1 VASFLLL
8 SPIIESNWLQ
18 SGIADGE
25 GAHVN
30 MSFIRYSVLALSVI
44 LWNSFS
50 IPALRAQTTPVE
62 SAHGTDIGWQWVEQF
77 AGSAN
82 TDGQIMAL
90 TSSGGYNF
98 SSHLGLVAGLPV
110 YFVHNSASTT
120 ISATSVNGIGD
131 FFAGLRLSFSN
142 PAVNYRM
149 ALTGA
154 APSGD
159 SSKGLST
166 GHATYDWTNHFDR
179 RFSHWTPFA
188 DAGLANSVPNTVFFQ
203 QFTSLGH
210 LVHFEGGTA
219 VSVVG
224 PVSASASFYDF
235 APWGSQQVF
244 SRLVTKG
251 GPPAGLGRHGRVYE
265 LNQQTTGGA
274 DLTRDDGL
282 NLGLD
287 ARMSA
292 FDVWAGF
299 THSVHFDLNVFSF
312 GIGVNMRSLIHR
324 ARGA

>member
-1 VASFLLL
+1 
-8 SPIIESNWLQ
+8 
-18 SGIADGE
+18 
-25 GAHVN
+25 
-30 MSFIRYSVLALSVI
+30 MRFIRYSAVALFFI
-44 LWNSFS
+44 LWSSFS
-50 IPALRAQTTPVE
+50 TPALRAQTAPVE
-62 SAHGTDIGWQWVEQF
+62 SARGTDIGWQWVEQF

-82 TDGQIMAL
+82 TDGQVMAL
-90 TSSGGYNF
+90 TSSFGYNF

-110 YFVHNSASTT
+110 YFVHNSSSTT
-120 ISATSVNGIGD
+120 GATSVNGIGD
-131 FFAGLRLSFSN
+131 FFAGLRLSLPN

-179 RFSHWTPFA
+179 RFSRWTPFA
-188 DAGLANSVPNTVFFQ
+188 DVGLANSVPNTLFFQ

-210 LVHFEGGTA
+210 LVHFETGTA
-219 VSVVG
+219 LGLTGPLSV
-224 PVSASASFYDF
+224 SASFYDV

-251 GPPAGLGRHGRVYE
+251 GPPAGTGRHGRIYE
-265 LNQQTTGGA
+265 VNQQTTGGA
-274 DLTRDDGL
+274 DLTRDNGF
-282 NLGLD
+282 NIGAD
-287 ARMSA
+287 ARVSM

-312 GIGVNMRSLIHR
+312 GIGVNMRNLIHR
-324 ARGA
+324 AGGS

>member
-1 VASFLLL
+1 VQL
-8 SPIIESNWLQ
+8 
-18 SGIADGE
+18 
-25 GAHVN
+25 N
-30 MSFIRYSVLALSVI
+30 MSFIRYSVLAFSVI

-50 IPALRAQTTPVE
+50 VPALRAQTTPVE

-82 TDGQIMAL
+82 TDGQVMAL

-98 SSHLGLVAGLPV
+98 SPHVGLVMGLPV
-110 YFVHNSASTT
+110 YFVHNSSSTT
-120 ISATSVNGIGD
+120 TTSATSVTGIGD
-131 FFAGLRLSFSN
+131 FFAGLRLSFPN

-149 ALTGA
+149 ALTGG
-154 APSGD
+154 APTGD

-166 GHATYDWTNHFDR
+166 GQATYDWTNRFDR
-179 RFSHWTPFA
+179 RFGRWTPYA
-188 DAGLANSVPNTVFFQ
+188 DAGLADSVPNTAYFR

-210 LVHFEGGTA
+210 LVHFEGGTELDLT
-219 VSVVG
+219 G
-224 PVSASASFYDF
+224 PLSASVSFYDF

-244 SRLVTKG
+244 SRLVAKG
-251 GPPAGLGRHGRVYE
+251 GPPAGKGGHGRVYE

-274 DLTRDDGL
+274 GLTRDDGF

-287 ARMSA
+287 ARISV

-324 ARGA
+324 ARGV

>member
-1 VASFLLL
+1 
-8 SPIIESNWLQ
+8 
-18 SGIADGE
+18 
-25 GAHVN
+25 
-30 MSFIRYSVLALSVI
+30 MSFIRYVVLAFSVI

-77 AGSAN
+77 AGSVN
-82 TDGQIMAL
+82 TDGQVMAL

-110 YFVHNSASTT
+110 YFVHNSSSITSTT
-120 ISATSVNGIGD
+120 TTTSATSVNGIGD
-131 FFAGLRLSFSN
+131 FFAGLRLSFPN

-149 ALTGA
+149 SLTGA
-154 APSGD
+154 APTGD

-179 RFSHWTPFA
+179 RFGQWTPFA
-188 DAGLANSVPNTVFFQ
+188 EAGLANSVPNTVFFQ

-219 VSVVG
+219 LSLIG
-224 PVSASASFYDF
+224 PLSASASLYDF

-251 GPPAGLGRHGRVYE
+251 GPAAGPGSHGRVYE

-274 DLTRDDGL
+274 DLTRDNGF
-282 NLGLD
+282 NFGVD
-287 ARMSA
+287 ARISV
-292 FDVWAGF
+292 FDVWAGY
-299 THSVHFDLNVFSF
+299 TRSIHFDLNVVSF

-324 ARGA
+324 AGGV

>member
-1 VASFLLL
+1 
-8 SPIIESNWLQ
+8 
-18 SGIADGE
+18 
-25 GAHVN
+25 
-30 MSFIRYSVLALSVI
+30 MSLIRYSVLALSVI

-82 TDGQIMAL
+82 TDGEVMAL
-90 TSSGGYNF
+90 TSAGGYNF
-98 SSHLGLVAGLPV
+98 SSHLGLLVGLPV
-110 YFVHNSASTT
+110 YFVHNSSSTSTT
-120 ISATSVNGIGD
+120 TATSVNGVGD
-131 FFAGLRLSFSN
+131 FFAGLRLSFPN

-149 ALTGA
+149 ALTGT
-154 APSGD
+154 APTGD
-159 SSKGLST
+159 SSNGLST

-179 RFSHWTPFA
+179 KFGRLTPFA
-188 DAGLANSVPNTVFFQ
+188 SAGLANSVPNTVYFQ
-203 QFTSLGH
+203 QFTSFGH

-219 VSVVG
+219 LDLVG
-224 PVSASASFYDF
+224 PLSASASFYDF

-244 SRLVTKG
+244 SRLVAKG
-251 GPPAGLGRHGRVYE
+251 GRPAGPGGHGRAYE

-274 DLTRDDGL
+274 DLTRDDGF
-282 NLGLD
+282 NLGVD
-287 ARMSA
+287 ARMSV

-324 ARGA
+324 AGGA

>member
-1 VASFLLL
+1 VHL
-8 SPIIESNWLQ
+8 
-18 SGIADGE
+18 
-25 GAHVN
+25 N

-82 TDGQIMAL
+82 TDGQVMAL

-98 SSHLGLVAGLPV
+98 SSHLGVVAGLPV
-110 YFVHNSASTT
+110 YFVHNSSSTT
-120 ISATSVNGIGD
+120 TTSATSVNGIGD
-131 FFAGLRLSFSN
+131 FFAGLRLSFPN

-154 APSGD
+154 APTGD

-179 RFSHWTPFA
+179 RFGHWTPFA
-188 DAGLANSVPNTVFFQ
+188 DAGLSNSVPNTVFFQ
-203 QFTSLGH
+203 QFTSFGH
-210 LVHFEGGTA
+210 LVHFEAGTSLSLIGPL
-219 VSVVG
+219 SV
-224 PVSASASFYDF
+224 SASFYDF

-244 SRLVTKG
+244 SRLVAKG
-251 GPPAGLGRHGRVYE
+251 GPAAGAGSHGRVYE

-274 DLTRDDGL
+274 DLTRDNGF
-282 NLGLD
+282 NFGAD
-287 ARMSA
+287 ARVSM

-299 THSVHFDLNVFSF
+299 THSVHFDLNVVSF

-324 ARGA
+324 AGGA

>member
-1 VASFLLL
+1 V
-8 SPIIESNWLQ
+8 
-18 SGIADGE
+18 
-25 GAHVN
+25 
-30 MSFIRYSVLALSVI
+30 
-44 LWNSFS
+44 
-50 IPALRAQTTPVE
+50 
-62 SAHGTDIGWQWVEQF
+62 
-77 AGSAN
+77 
-82 TDGQIMAL
+82 
-90 TSSGGYNF
+90 
-98 SSHLGLVAGLPV
+98 GLVMGLPV
-110 YFVHNSASTT
+110 YFVHNSSSTT
-120 ISATSVNGIGD
+120 TTSATSVNGIGD
-131 FFAGLRLSFSN
+131 FFAGLRLSFPN
-142 PAVNYRM
+142 PVVNYRM

-154 APSGD
+154 APTGD
-159 SSKGLST
+159 NSKGLST
-166 GHATYDWTNHFDR
+166 GHDTYDWTNHFDR
-179 RFSHWTPFA
+179 RFGQWTPFA

-210 LVHFEGGTA
+210 LVHFEAGTA
-219 VSVVG
+219 LSLVG
-224 PVSASASFYDF
+224 PLSASASFYDF
-235 APWGSQQVF
+235 APWGTQQVF

-251 GPPAGLGRHGRVYE
+251 GPPAGAGGHGRVYE